1 VFEHVEADGG
11 GENGPVEGI
20 LVVFFVILHARLF
33 VFVHRLSPKSTG
45 YIVPGQGLFHKW
57 PWFHGDARRHGNS
70 RREGGEQQYFVI
82 FFTNSALV
90 GAALI
95 RLRGAD
101 PTVGDG
107 MRIALRHSG
116 AILGY
121 ALIAAT
127 VGMILRWLS
136 ERAGT
141 IGRIVVGLV
150 GLAWNIATYL
160 VVPVLVVEEVG
171 PIDGIKRSVE
181 LLKRTWGEQIVSD
194 VSIGLI
200 FGLLSLLVIAAGIP
214 VIVLAANIESIGLIV
229 AVIAVEIVILL
240 LLGLINSTL
249 SGIYTAA
256 VYQYAVT
263 GEAGGYLSPEMVQ
276 GAFRHKG

>member
-1 VFEHVEADGG
+1 MFRRIRNSWELVKASAGVLRADK
-11 GENGPVEGI
+11 E
-20 LVVFFVILHARLF
+20 LVVFPILSAIVMVIVTASFFVPAILAGLIDSVLMGEAQVAGAVVAFLF
-33 VFVHRLSPKSTG
+33 YLV
-45 YIVPGQGLFHKW
+45 
-57 PWFHGDARRHGNS
+57 
-70 RREGGEQQYFVI
+70 QYFVI

-95 RLRGAD
+95 RLRGGD

-107 MRIALRHSG
+107 IRIALRHSG

-136 ERAGT
+136 ERAGA

-160 VVPVLVVEEVG
+160 VVPVLVMEEVG
-171 PIDGIKRSVE
+171 PVDGIKRSVE
-181 LLKRTWGEQIVSD
+181 LLKRTWGEQIVGD

-200 FGLLSLLVIAAGIP
+200 FGLLSLLAILAGIP
-214 VIVLAANIESIGLIV
+214 VIVLAANMESVGLILG
-229 AVIAVEIVILL
+229 VIAIEIVILL

-263 GEAGGYLSPEMVQ
+263 GETGGYLEPEMVRH
-276 GAFRHKG
+276 AFRHKA

>member
-1 VFEHVEADGG
+1 MFRRIRNSWELVKASAGVLRADK
-11 GENGPVEGI
+11 ELVLFPVLSAI
-20 LVVFFVILHARLF
+20 AMLIVTASFFVPAILAGLIDSVLMGEAQVVGVLVAFLF
-33 VFVHRLSPKSTG
+33 YLV
-45 YIVPGQGLFHKW
+45 
-57 PWFHGDARRHGNS
+57 
-70 RREGGEQQYFVI
+70 QYFVV

-95 RLRGAD
+95 RLRGGD

-107 MRIALRHSG
+107 LRIALRHSG

-121 ALIAAT
+121 ALISAT

-136 ERAGT
+136 EKAGT
-141 IGRIVVGLV
+141 IGRIVIGLV

-160 VVPVLVVEEVG
+160 VVPVLVMEDVG
-171 PIDGIKRSVE
+171 PVEGIKRSVE
-181 LLKRTWGEQIVSD
+181 LLKRTWGEQIVGD

-200 FGLLSLLVIAAGIP
+200 FGLLSLFEIVLGIP
-214 VIVLAANIESIGLIV
+214 LILLAVNLESVALIVGVIVVET
-229 AVIAVEIVILL
+229 VIMLF
-240 LLGLINSTL
+240 LGLMNSTL

-263 GEAGGYLSPEMVQ
+263 GETGGYLSPEMVQ

>member
-1 VFEHVEADGG
+1 MFRRIRNSWELVKASAGVLRADK
-11 GENGPVEGI
+11 E
-20 LVVFFVILHARLF
+20 LVVFPILSAIVMLIVTASFFVPAILAGLIDSVLVGEAQVAGAVVGFLF
-33 VFVHRLSPKSTG
+33 YLV
-45 YIVPGQGLFHKW
+45 
-57 PWFHGDARRHGNS
+57 
-70 RREGGEQQYFVI
+70 QYFVI

-95 RLRGAD
+95 RLRGGD

-107 MRIALRHSG
+107 LRIALSHSG

-160 VVPVLVVEEVG
+160 VVPVLVMEEVG
-171 PIDGIKRSVE
+171 PVDGVKRSVE
-181 LLKRTWGEQIVSD
+181 LLKRTWGEQIVGG

-200 FGLLSLLVIAAGIP
+200 FGLLSLLVIVAGIP
-214 VIVLAANIESIGLIV
+214 VIVLAANLESIGLIV
-229 AVIAVEIVILL
+229 GVIAVEIVILL

-263 GEAGGYLSPEMVQ
+263 GETGGYLSAEMVQ